1 MRRVAVIEVI
11 DQERDASPPVSDRDG
26 DTRATAVLAVLAGVA
41 PDVVAARTGVDP
53 FILDGWVRTFVE
65 SGRAGLA
72 GLAADPPGAHRE
84 RYLGLVAHELRS
96 PLAMI
101 HGWADLL
108 AEADDDPAVRARA
121 LAGIHAQVT
130 RLRRLADDAADATS
144 AALGQL
150 RLHRQRVG
158 LAAAVT
164 DVVRVRSLDLPSVL
178 VEEDVEV
185 EVDLDRFGQI
195 LDNLLENA
203 RKHAHHIGRLVVR
216 RRGGYGEIVLTS
228 PGTPMPEAVA
238 ARIFEPFERGPT
250 DGEGVGLGLFVCR
263 SLVAAH
269 GGRIGLR
276 SDQDGNHFWIH
287 LPVASAHRSVDL
299 TDQPAESAP
308 SDTGGR

>member
-1 MRRVAVIEVI
+1 MIEVI
-11 DQERDASPPVSDRDG
+11 DQERGARPPVSDRDG
-26 DTRATAVLAVLAGVA
+26 DMRATAVLAVLAGVA
-41 PDVVAARTGVDP
+41 PDVVATRSGVDP
-53 FILDGWVRTFVE
+53 STVDDWVRTFVE

-72 GLAADPPGAHRE
+72 GQAVDVDAAGAHRA

-108 AEADDDPAVRARA
+108 GEADDDPAVRARA

-130 RLRRLADDAADATS
+130 RLRRLADDAVDATS
-144 AALGQL
+144 AALGHL
-150 RLHRQRVG
+150 RLHRQRVT

-164 DVVRVRSLDLPSVL
+164 DVVRARSLDLPRVL
-178 VEEDVEV
+178 VEDDVEV

-203 RKHAHHIGRLVVR
+203 RKHAHDIGRLVVR
-216 RRGGYGEIVLTS
+216 RRGDHGEIVLTS

-238 ARIFEPFERGPT
+238 RRIFEPFERGPT

-276 SDQDGNHFWIH
+276 SDRDGNHFWIH
-287 LPVASAHRSVDL
+287 LPVATADRSVDL
-299 TDQPAESAP
+299 TDQPSASAP